1 MMVKLLPSQKTI
13 SIRVCLCLPVGGGSE
28 AHMAWPSRV
37 GRCPGAGRWVDLL
50 VLVGVPVLFCAYAAA
65 AAAAKILY

>member
-37 GRCPGAGRWVDLL
+37 GRCPGWVDLL